1 MLRDGRGRQRRLRE
15 EEKGRE
21 GEIESGQQKES

>member
-21 GEIESGQQKES
+21 GEIENGQQKES